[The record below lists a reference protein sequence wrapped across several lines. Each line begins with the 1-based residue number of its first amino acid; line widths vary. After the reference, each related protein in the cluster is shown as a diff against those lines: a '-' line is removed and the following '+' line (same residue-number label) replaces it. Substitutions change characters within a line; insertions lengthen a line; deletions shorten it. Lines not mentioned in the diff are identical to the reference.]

1 MIRARAALH
10 RRQRLLVPASSLM
23 LFVAM
28 ISSFTPTPLYPLYQ
42 EEWSISDALIGVAFI
57 GYPIGVMF
65 TLVLLGGVSDRF
77 GRRMTLLFASA
88 ALILALGLLAGAAEF
103 PQLVAGRI
111 VQGVAV
117 ALAAGAGAAAMMESH
132 PGGLS
137 RGALVN
143 TLSLAAGAAVG
154 PLLSGFLA
162 EASGRPLVLPYVFV
176 AAAVAVPAALVAM
189 TVDIR
194 PRLPRARLVKTIRLP
209 RQLWRPFSVA
219 AAAILATNLTMG
231 LYGAFGAEIAL
242 SVGWASEVGAGVV
255 VSTVLAFLAGIQ
267 VLGRNLDPKVAL
279 SLGIVSATTGWLV
292 AGFASF
298 GGLPWLLMAGSILVG
313 SGAGLCLLGSATVVG
328 LISPERRM
336 AEIYSVYLLFAF
348 GAMATMALL
357 AGPIIQRTE
366 VGFVLLAA
374 CGLCLCV
381 TAYVLIPGRRIL
393 AQALPPTATHYS

>member
-1 MIRARAALH
+1 MTSARVAPH
-10 RRQRLLVPASSLM
+10 GRPRLLVPASSML

-42 EEWSISDALIGVAFI
+42 EEWSISDALIAVAFI
-57 GYPIGVMF
+57 GYPVGVII

-77 GRRMTLLFASA
+77 GRRMTLLFASL
-88 ALILALGLLAGAAEF
+88 ALLVALGLLAGALAY
-103 PQLVAGRI
+103 PLLVAGRV
-111 VQGVAV
+111 VQGIAV

-137 RGALVN
+137 RGALMN

-162 EASGRPLVLPYVFV
+162 EVTPLPLVFPYVLV
-176 AAAVAVPAALVAM
+176 GLAVVLPATLVAFSAD
-189 TVDIR
+189 TR
-194 PRLPRARLVKTIRLP
+194 PRLPNARIVKAIRLP
-209 RQLWRPFSVA
+209 RHLWRPFSVA
-219 AAAILATNLTMG
+219 AVAILATNLTMG
-231 LYGAFGAEIAL
+231 LYGAFGAEIAQ

-255 VSTVLAFLAGIQ
+255 VSTVLGFLAGIQ
-267 VLGRNLDPKVAL
+267 IIGRNLEPRVAL
-279 SLGIVSATTGWLV
+279 TVGITSATTGWLV
-292 AGFASF
+292 AALASF
-298 GGLPWLLMAGSILVG
+298 AGLPWVLMAGSILVG

-328 LISPERRM
+328 LISPESRR

-393 AQALPPTATHYS
+393 AQTL